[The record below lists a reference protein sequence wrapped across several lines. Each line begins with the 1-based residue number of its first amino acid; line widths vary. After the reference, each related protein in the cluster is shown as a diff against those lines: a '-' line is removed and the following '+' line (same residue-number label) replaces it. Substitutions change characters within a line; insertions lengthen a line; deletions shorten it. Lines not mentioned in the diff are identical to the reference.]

1 MRVLALALLLLV
13 AAPASAAMPGKELL
27 DHMAK
32 GLRTTHVGDWV
43 TYKLDGGGSRVH
55 YWRLAVVGEQKD
67 KLGRDALW
75 LEMEMGTHPAMRAPL
90 SQIRMLIA
98 RGQGS
103 GAAAFDPNGVTRL
116 IVAMGFDKPQEY
128 SEEALGWALTKH
140 PQARPASPPA
150 RMAEPPVVRSGKE
163 TRLMTPAGTVTAI
176 PIEVMYR
183 STVIKRTWMSREIP
197 ILQLAKVEIPRIAHA
212 LEVCEYGVDAKS
224 RMLLPDPKTPTV
236 KLEYADK
243 AFPQL
248 PWQNEETP

>member
-13 AAPASAAMPGKELL
+13 AAPVSAAMPGKTLL
-27 DHMAK
+27 DHLSK
-32 GLRTTHVGDWV
+32 GLRTTQVGDYV
-43 TYKLDGGGSRVH
+43 TYKLDGGGARVH
-55 YWRLAVVGEQKD
+55 YWRLAVVGEEKD

-98 RGQGS
+98 RGQG
-103 GAAAFDPNGVTRL
+103 GGAAFDPAGVTRL
-116 IVAMGFDKPQEY
+116 VVAMGFDKPQEY
-128 SEEALGWALTKH
+128 SQEALDWALTKR
-140 PQARPASPPA
+140 PPPRPASPPQ
-150 RMAEPPVVRSGKE
+150 RLPEPPVVRSGKE
-163 TRLMTPAGTVTAI
+163 TRLMTPAGTVTAV

-212 LEVCEYGVDAKS
+212 LEVFEYGVNARP

-236 KLEYADK
+236 KLEYAEK

-248 PWQNEETP
+248 PWLDEETP

>member
-1 MRVLALALLLLV
+1 MRGLALALLLLV
-13 AAPASAAMPGKELL
+13 SVPASAAMPGRELL
-27 DHMAK
+27 DHLAK
-32 GLRTTHVGDWV
+32 GLRTTQVGDWV
-43 TYKLDGGGSRVH
+43 TYKLDGGGARVH
-55 YWRLAVVGEQKD
+55 YWRLAVVGEEKD

-98 RGQGS
+98 RGQG
-103 GAAAFDPNGVTRL
+103 GGAAFDPNGVTRL

-128 SEEALGWALTKH
+128 SQEALDWALTKH
-140 PQARPASPPA
+140 PSSQPKPAARPRQAG
-150 RMAEPPVVRSGKE
+150 EPPVVRSGKE
-163 TRLMTPAGTVTAI
+163 TRLMTPAGTVTAV

-197 ILQLAKVEIPRIAHA
+197 ILQLAKVEIPRIAHS
-212 LEVCEYGVDAKS
+212 LEVFEFGVNAKS

-236 KLEYADK
+236 KMEYVDK

-248 PWQNEETP
+248 PWEEQNP